1 MRANLTFDRLRA
13 AFADEG
19 ERWILWLPVFFGAGI
34 GIYFALP
41 SEPPPWLGGLAFAG
55 ALAVGAMGRRWPAL
69 VLIMAALGTA
79 AAGFTIVQW
88 RTAAV
93 AAPMLTERLGPVR
106 LSGRVAAVE
115 TRPAGA
121 RVTLERPRIS
131 RLPPAETPDR
141 VRVRLAGRQ
150 PELAPGDWVT
160 LRAIVAP
167 PPAPAAP
174 GAFDFQRVR
183 RIHFCA
189 SI

>member
-1 MRANLTFDRLRA
+1 MRVGLPLGRLRA

-34 GIYFALP
+34 GVYFALP
-41 SEPPPWLGGLAFAG
+41 AEPPPWLGAVVFAG
-55 ALAVGAMGRRWPAL
+55 TLALGVAARRWVAQ

-79 AAGFTIVQW
+79 AAGFTVVQW
-88 RTAAV
+88 RTQVV

-115 TRPAGA
+115 TRPSGA

-131 RLPPAETPDR
+131 RLAPALTPER

-150 PELAPGDWVT
+150 PELAPGDWVS
-160 LRAIVAP
+160 LRAIVGRC
-167 PPAPAAP
+167 PA
-174 GAFDFQRVR
+174 Q
-183 RIHFCA
+183 C
-189 SI
+189 